1 LDRNRSGGWLSHAAA
16 AKIDSVMLHAL
27 YNLLWYPALPFA
39 LLYSNGADARGARER
54 LGIAA
59 PRTESSALRIW
70 AHASSVGE
78 IEAIHSVLARLMHD
92 TPGSV
97 AVITAMTTAG
107 RDVARR
113 RIPKAAAHLLAPL
126 DNPSSV
132 RAFLRR
138 VRPNLVLIAETELWP
153 NYFFEAHKMG
163 AKIAIVNARISER
176 SLARYRRL
184 SKLFGGAM
192 RCADLVMAQTAH
204 DVERFAQLGV
214 NRARIVVTGNTKFDP
229 DAAAE
234 MPLRRELREFAG
246 ERPILIAG
254 STAAGEEE
262 IILNAYLK
270 LREDFPALA
279 LIVAPRH
286 LVRVPEVEKLVAD
299 RSLKYVRASAP
310 RADNLADVMILDTMG
325 ELRPLYR
332 RAAVAFVGG
341 TLNEIRGGQNPAEPA
356 SVSVPVLFGP
366 NYENQQ
372 ETASALVASG
382 GARVVNN
389 EDEIVRA
396 VSRWLSNDETRQ
408 MAGKAARECI
418 VNLSGGVA
426 TSLLHLRTLITL
438 T

>member
-1 LDRNRSGGWLSHAAA
+1 
-16 AKIDSVMLHAL
+16 M
-27 YNLLWYPALPFA
+27 
-39 LLYSNGADARGARER
+39 
-54 LGIAA
+54 
-59 PRTESSALRIW
+59 
-70 AHASSVGE
+70 
-78 IEAIHSVLARLMHD
+78 ARLMHD
-92 TPGSV
+92 APGSV

-138 VRPNLVLIAETELWP
+138 VRPDLVLIAETELWP

-163 AKIAIVNARISER
+163 AKIAIVNARMSER
-176 SLARYRRL
+176 SLARYQRL
-184 SKLFGGAM
+184 AKLFGGAV

-204 DVERFAQLGV
+204 DVERFARLGV
-214 NRARIVVTGNTKFDP
+214 DRARIVVTGNTKFDP

-234 MPLRRELREFAG
+234 MPLRRELQEFGG

-262 IILNAYLK
+262 VILNAYLK
-270 LREDFPALA
+270 LREEFPALA
-279 LIVAPRH
+279 LILAPRH
-286 LVRVPEVEKLVAD
+286 LVRVPEVEKIVAE
-299 RSLKYVRASAP
+299 RSIKYVRASAP

-366 NYENQQ
+366 NFENQQ
-372 ETASALVASG
+372 ETAAALLATG

-396 VSRWLSNDETRQ
+396 VARWLSNDQARRS
-408 MAGKAARECI
+408 AGKAARECI

-426 TSLLHLRTLITL
+426 TSLMHLRTLITL